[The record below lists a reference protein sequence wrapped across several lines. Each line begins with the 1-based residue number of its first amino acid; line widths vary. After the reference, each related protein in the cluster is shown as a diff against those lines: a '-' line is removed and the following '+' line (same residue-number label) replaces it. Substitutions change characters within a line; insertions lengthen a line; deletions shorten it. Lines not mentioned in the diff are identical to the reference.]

1 MRSLVDQG
9 NLKYI
14 SVRLVQLLV
23 SITLLTFAQVANTKE
38 PTEES
43 HDAAVAVIEQ
53 LHTNLLEVM
62 QAADTMSFAERYSKL
77 EPTITESFDTPI
89 IVKVILSRY
98 WKNLTNQ
105 KRENFIQLFNRQ
117 TIATYASRFDSYS
130 DEIFAIKTVE
140 QLKKGRLLVRSEIQ
154 SKGES
159 PVNLDYLMHNNNG
172 SWFIISVI
180 ADGVNDLS
188 LKRAEYSA
196 VIKKNGFENLVTNI
210 EKKIVGMENRKA
222 K

>member
-9 NLKYI
+9 NFKYI
-14 SVRLVQLLV
+14 SVRLVRLLV
-23 SITLLTFAQVANTKE
+23 SIMLLTFPQVANTNE
-38 PTEES
+38 LTEES

-77 EPTITESFDTPI
+77 EPTITESFDTPV

-140 QLKKGRLLVRSEIQ
+140 QLKRGRLLVRSEIQ

-210 EKKIVGMENRKA
+210 EKKIVEMENRKD

>member
-9 NLKYI
+9 NFKYI
-14 SVRLVQLLV
+14 SVRLVRLLV
-23 SITLLTFAQVANTKE
+23 SIMLLTFAQVANTNE

-77 EPTITESFDTPI
+77 EPTITESFDTPV

-105 KRENFIQLFNRQ
+105 KQENFIQLFNRQ

-140 QLKKGRLLVRSEIQ
+140 QLKKGRLLVRSEIR

-172 SWFIISVI
+172 NWFIISVI

-210 EKKIVGMENRKA
+210 EKKIVEMENRKD